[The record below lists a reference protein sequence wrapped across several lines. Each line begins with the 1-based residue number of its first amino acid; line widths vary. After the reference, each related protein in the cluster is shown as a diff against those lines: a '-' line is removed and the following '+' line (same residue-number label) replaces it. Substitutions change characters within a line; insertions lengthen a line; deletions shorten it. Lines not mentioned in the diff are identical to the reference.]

1 LTIPCIK
8 PVLPGGDDYDVE
20 SSEVWMALAGGA
32 LLVVAVLAVH
42 ALWSRAAVD
51 KAAQRTGTVWKRAY
65 HLGAEIAAGRRLAQN
80 RAALIELIDTCAQ
93 PMMVASAL
101 AVAVR
106 QEPVDVDAELFSTIR
121 QSRLPALL
129 RDRIDTDESQSA
141 HHATVEALEII
152 EVLRVYDL
160 LGDAAALTRHAD
172 PAVVRAACDAVVE
185 LEPSVGLGILIGMV
199 DGGESWVLD
208 SLGRATDNLN
218 RRGPD
223 LVPLAQAQWRSAP
236 MLVSRA
242 LTESATFDRATVTDA
257 VGTLISALDDRSSTK
272 RLAAVKAL
280 SASIDHPGA
289 QLALAGALGSEDRM
303 TRFAVAAAL
312 SDSVVGRQ
320 ILCQAAADPDGSD
333 AARMA
338 AEILWTEDD
347 HRRNVLQLVVS

>member
-1 LTIPCIK
+1 
-8 PVLPGGDDYDVE
+8 VE
-20 SSEVWMALAGGA
+20 SFELCWVLAGGA
-32 LLVVAVLAVH
+32 LLAVVLLAAH
-42 ALWSRAAVD
+42 AFWSKASVD

-80 RAALIELIDTCAQ
+80 RPALIELIDTCSQ

-106 QEPVDVDAELFSTIR
+106 QEPVDVDTVLFTTIR
-121 QSRLPALL
+121 QSRLPAIL
-129 RDRIDTDESQSA
+129 RDRIDADGTNSS
-141 HHATVEALEII
+141 HHATVEALEIV

-160 LGDAAALTRHAD
+160 LGDAAALTRHCD
-172 PAVVRAACDAVVE
+172 RAVVRAACDAVVA

-199 DGGESWVLD
+199 DGGDSWVLD
-208 SLGRATDNLN
+208 SLGRATDRLN
-218 RRGPD
+218 RSGPE
-223 LVPLAQAQWRSAP
+223 LVPLSQAQWRSAP

-242 LTESATFDRATVTDA
+242 LTESAMFDPATVTDA
-257 VGTLISALDDRSSTK
+257 VGALITALDDPSSTK

-320 ILCQAAADPDGSD
+320 ILRQAAGDPDGSD

-347 HRRNVLQLVVS
+347 RRRNVLQLVVS